1 MQNLLSLPNAVKIVN
16 GQGRVN
22 EYTRSNNPVEFDY
35 RPHVDVKEWFVK
47 TSFEYDRG
55 EVCGIITEP
64 GPLTLA
70 LQHGES
76 ILIHDL
82 DRCQDSEVFDLI
94 EEEMLDAKKYKA
106 VVLAVAHD
114 EFKELDMEGIGKN
127 GTVIYDVKSFLPKEV
142 VSMRL

>member
-16 GQGRVN
+16 GQGRV
-22 EYTRSNNPVEFDY
+22 FDY
-35 RPHVDVKEWFVK
+35 YVQKNPTQFAYRPGFTNVNEWFVK

-76 ILIHDL
+76 PILIHDL
-82 DRCQDSEVFDLI
+82 DRCQDPEVFDLI
-94 EEEMLDAKKYKA
+94 EEEMITYSSVEFAFA
-106 VVLAVAHD
+106 VNA
-114 EFKELDMEGIGKN
+114 
-127 GTVIYDVKSFLPKEV
+127 
-142 VSMRL
+142 